1 MVTSS
6 QYLLVTAGRLDDHSG
21 MASTDTPIVAARRER
36 LRLWIREHHD
46 GSRKA
51 FLDAVKARGV
61 ELNPSE
67 VSNLQTGN
75 KSFGENK
82 AAEYES
88 AAGMPRGFLVN
99 ALDPVSQPARLDTA
113 KLASLIETVE
123 AAVKNAERVPLK
135 APITARMK
143 ARLIVNLY
151 ADSGSKPPTAK
162 TVAAELA
169 RIMKAEEVT
178 DEPASA
184 R

>member
-1 MVTSS
+1 MLTGPALGAAIEEAMRLKGVGRSE
-6 QYLLVTAGRLDDHSG
+6 TARHFGIRPESTYDWTRYGRIAKKHLPKLFAYFADVVG
-21 MASTDTPIVAARRER
+21 P
-36 LRLWIREHHD
+36 EHW
-46 GSRKA
+46 
-51 FLDAVKARGV
+51 
-61 ELNPSE
+61 
-67 VSNLQTGN
+67 
-75 KSFGENK
+75 
-82 AAEYES
+82 
-88 AAGMPRGFLVN
+88 GMP
-99 ALDPVSQPARLDTA
+99 PVEPSQPARLDTA

-178 DEPASA
+178 DEPPPA